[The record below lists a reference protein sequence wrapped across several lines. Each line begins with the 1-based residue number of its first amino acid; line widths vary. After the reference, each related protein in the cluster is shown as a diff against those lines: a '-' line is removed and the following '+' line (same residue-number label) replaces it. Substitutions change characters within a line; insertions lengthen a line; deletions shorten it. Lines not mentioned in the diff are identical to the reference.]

1 MTNTFL
7 YIIFSFSLFTSLCI
21 LSLAEQYNKTGS
33 EEMTSRVSK
42 DIDEE
47 AMKVLMDMAQNLSS
61 KEKIKVK
68 IQILCQL

>member
-47 AMKVLMDMAQNLSS
+47 T
-61 KEKIKVK
+61 IPTY
-68 IQILCQL
+68 